1 MLRYWD
7 MFSMLIRNLRQKIA
21 AVMENMDM
29 VDMAMENT
37 ATTAMVTES
46 MAMAA
51 DTAVTKASK
60 KKRNGEKG

>member
-29 VDMAMENT
+29 VDMAMGNT
-37 ATTAMVTES
+37 VIADMVTES
-46 MAMAA
+46 MVMA
-51 DTAVTKASK
+51 DTAVMKAAK